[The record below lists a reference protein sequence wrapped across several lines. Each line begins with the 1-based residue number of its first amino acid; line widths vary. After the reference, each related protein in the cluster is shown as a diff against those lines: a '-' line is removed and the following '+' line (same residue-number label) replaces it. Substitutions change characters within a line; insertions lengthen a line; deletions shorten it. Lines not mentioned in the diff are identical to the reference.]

1 MTVPRD
7 VRTST
12 SVAPSLLSLRGSL
25 RTNSVAASVVRAES
39 TAACRMGVNVAWKS
53 WSAICRTSVST
64 FSRSSA
70 ELMSWSAFTKANARA
85 QTSWIC
91 SEMLLEFASLPGL
104 VVVIFCILTH
114 HYIQPGQF
122 CPDPA

>member
-1 MTVPRD
+1 MQKITTTNPG
-7 VRTST
+7 SEAN
-12 SVAPSLLSLRGSL
+12 SSNISLQIQEIC
-25 RTNSVAASVVRAES
+25 ARAL
-39 TAACRMGVNVAWKS
+39 AFVKADHD
-53 WSAICRTSVST
+53 I
-64 FSRSSA
+64 SSA

-85 QTSWIC
+85 QISWIC